1 MKIEVAG
8 SPNKK
13 SDPSDL
19 LSVPKQSS
27 NTLLQLQKKT
37 GDLYSD
43 WTKPERFWNRRHQ
56 FKEWGETEVPHSIN
70 RSIKSKTIYKT
81 VTPLTLSPSYGSQSS
96 PNSGSPTAPAYSQL
110 PGKRREDLSSCKKC
124 PT

>member
-1 MKIEVAG
+1 MGMKIEVVG

-37 GDLYSD
+37 DLYSD
-43 WTKPERFWNRRHQ
+43 WTKPERLWNRRHQ
-56 FKEWGETEVPHSIN
+56 VQGVG
-70 RSIKSKTIYKT
+70 R
-81 VTPLTLSPSYGSQSS
+81 
-96 PNSGSPTAPAYSQL
+96 
-110 PGKRREDLSSCKKC
+110 D
-124 PT
+124 